1 MPMKAGPFTSLPDA
15 SDCMLLIT
23 FSQVHSGTCGG
34 YSEMLSK
41 SIIKYCNRGI
51 S

>member
-1 MPMKAGPFTSLPDA
+1 MPMKAGPFTSLPINA
-15 SDCMLLIT
+15 SARLHAIT
-23 FSQVHSGTCGG
+23 FSHTGTCGG